1 MAQVKQAP
9 SAARKST
16 TAPHVSGKR
25 AAARAERGRS
35 VQAPRKAGRR
45 RVASPDEMEMQ
56 RTRLKSLIDL
66 GSDRRYLTYAEIND
80 YLPDD
85 ALSEQIENI
94 VSMLN
99 DLGIDVCDEAPDA
112 DALLMAETRD
122 ITEDAESAARS
133 AVDSEFGLSIDP
145 VRMYLRE
152 MAAVSLLTRQQEV
165 EIFRRIEDG
174 LRHMIQAV
182 AVCPVTI
189 AEVLKLA
196 EKIEHGGLPVEQV
209 VDSLMCSGGGDG
221 RVPDPDQE
229 ALAKTIANPEEN
241 DEAEVCESRNVALLR
256 LKEDAVR
263 CFKSVRSRYRDMER
277 ARVRYGSDHSVFRNK
292 CTAVTRELMK
302 IRFSARCIEALCD
315 GMRQLVNDVRTCER
329 SIMTFAVDKAG
340 MPRQHF
346 LKVFPDKAGDLR
358 WIRCEVAAKRRWSE
372 GLAQFEP
379 VIVEQQRKLIDL
391 EARVGIPIKDL
402 KDINREMSTGEA
414 KARRAKR
421 EMTEANLRLVISNAK
436 KYVNRGLQ
444 FLDLIQEGNI
454 GLMKAVDKF
463 EYRRGY
469 KFSTYATWWIRQA
482 ITRAIADQAR
492 TIRLPAHM
500 IDAVNRMHRIS
511 RQILQ
516 ETGREP
522 SRAVISRKM
531 GLPDE
536 RICFLREI
544 SKYPV
549 SMETPVG
556 DDDDDVHIGD
566 FLQEESAV
574 TPAEAALHGNL
585 RNAAEKAL
593 EKLTPREAK
602 VLRLRFGIGT
612 TTEHTLEQ
620 VGQQFDV
627 SRERIRQIEAKA
639 LRKLRLHTNSQ
650 QLRSFYDPD

>member
-1 MAQVKQAP
+1 
-9 SAARKST
+9 
-16 TAPHVSGKR
+16 
-25 AAARAERGRS
+25 
-35 VQAPRKAGRR
+35 
-45 RVASPDEMEMQ
+45 MQ
-56 RTRLKSLIDL
+56 RTRLKDLIDL
-66 GSDRRYLTYAEIND
+66 GSERRYLTYAEIND

-85 ALSEQIENI
+85 TLSEQIENI
-94 VSMLN
+94 VSTLN
-99 DLGIDVCDEAPDA
+99 DLGIDVWDEAPDA
-112 DALLMAETRD
+112 EALLMAGTPD
-122 ITEDAESAARS
+122 SVTDDAKSAALS
-133 AVDSEFGLSIDP
+133 AVDSDFGLSVDP

-152 MAAVSLLTRQQEV
+152 MAVVSLLTRQQEIR
-165 EIFRRIEDG
+165 IFQRIEDG
-174 LRHMIQAV
+174 LRHMIQA
-182 AVCPVTI
+182 ASTCPVTI
-189 AEVLKLA
+189 SEILKLA
-196 EKIEHGGLPVEQV
+196 EKIEHGSLPVEQV
-209 VDSLMCSGGGDG
+209 VDALMCSGDGVG
-221 RVPDPDQE
+221 RVPGPDQA
-229 ALAKTIANPEEN
+229 ALETAIAIPEES
-241 DEAEVCESRNVALLR
+241 DEAEVRGIRNAAMLK

-263 CFKSVRSRYRDMER
+263 RFKAVRSRYKDMER
-277 ARVRYGSDHSVFRNK
+277 ARVRYGSGHSVYRNK
-292 CTAVTRELMK
+292 LTAVTRELMK
-302 IRFSARCIEALCD
+302 IRFSAKCIEALCES
-315 GMRQLVNDVRTCER
+315 MRQLVNDVRTCER
-329 SIMTFAVDKAG
+329 GIMTLAIDMAG

-346 LKVFPDKAGDLR
+346 LKVFPDRAVDLR
-358 WIRCEVAAKRRWSE
+358 WIRCEVTAKRRWSE
-372 GLAQFEP
+372 GLAQFESA
-379 VIVEQQRKLIDL
+379 IVEQQQKLIDL

-402 KDINREMSTGEA
+402 KHINRDMSTGEA
-414 KARRAKR
+414 RARRAKR

-482 ITRAIADQAR
+482 VTRAIADQAR

-500 IDAVNRMHRIS
+500 IDAVNKMQRIS

-522 SRAVISRKM
+522 SSALLSKKM

-544 SKYPV
+544 STYPV
-549 SMETPVG
+549 SIETPVG
-556 DDDDDVHIGD
+556 DDDDGVHLGD

-585 RNAAEKAL
+585 RDAAEKAL

-639 LRKLRLHTNSQ
+639 LRKLRHHTNSQ
-650 QLRSFYDPD
+650 ELRSFFDPD